1 MKKIYLA
8 DQIQDLDKLAI
19 SEQNIT
25 SFSLIKRAAKAAR
38 DLLFRRWS
46 EVKKVGIVCGSG
58 NNGADGF
65 VLGALLADRGIQ
77 VTIHSPSVSLK
88 KDSEAEIAS
97 RLCFERKIKMTDINE
112 TLEKSE
118 LVIDALLGTGLS
130 REVEGSYFEVVNK
143 VNESNKPVIAIDV
156 PSGLCSNT
164 GRKRGACIKAD
175 LTITFIGE
183 KAGLYIGDGPALAG
197 EVIFDNLKAP
207 EIIYS
212 KIKYAAKVLELN
224 SQKLKMPVRE
234 MNSHKGSH
242 GHALIVGGDEGMG
255 GAAIMAAEAALY
267 SGAGLVSLVT
277 HPSNVSA
284 ALSRKPEIMVKGL
297 TKSLDLN
304 RLVQVASCVVLGP
317 GLGTDN
323 WGVELYRKLIKV
335 NKPLVLDADGLN
347 CLASEKD
354 TRSNWVLTPHA
365 GEAKRLLGKDCQADR
380 ISSVIELSRLYRAT
394 MVLKGPGTLVSNEE
408 GDVGLCPYGNPGMAV
423 GGMGDIL
430 SGVIGALV
438 AQGITNFESAK
449 LGVVLHSYAADKIAQ
464 EQGKIGLLAT
474 DLLLEIRRLL
484 NS

>member
-130 REVEGSYFEVVNK
+130 RELEGSYFEVVSK

-224 SQKLKMPVRE
+224 SQKLKV
-234 MNSHKGSH
+234 
-242 GHALIVGGDEGMG
+242 
-255 GAAIMAAEAALY
+255 
-267 SGAGLVSLVT
+267 
-277 HPSNVSA
+277 
-284 ALSRKPEIMVKGL
+284 SRK
-297 TKSLDLN
+297 
-304 RLVQVASCVVLGP
+304 LVFTL
-317 GLGTDN
+317 
-323 WGVELYRKLIKV
+323 
-335 NKPLVLDADGLN
+335 
-347 CLASEKD
+347 
-354 TRSNWVLTPHA
+354 SN
-365 GEAKRLLGKDCQADR
+365 
-380 ISSVIELSRLYRAT
+380 
-394 MVLKGPGTLVSNEE
+394 
-408 GDVGLCPYGNPGMAV
+408 
-423 GGMGDIL
+423 
-430 SGVIGALV
+430 
-438 AQGITNFESAK
+438 
-449 LGVVLHSYAADKIAQ
+449 
-464 EQGKIGLLAT
+464 
-474 DLLLEIRRLL
+474 
-484 NS
+484 